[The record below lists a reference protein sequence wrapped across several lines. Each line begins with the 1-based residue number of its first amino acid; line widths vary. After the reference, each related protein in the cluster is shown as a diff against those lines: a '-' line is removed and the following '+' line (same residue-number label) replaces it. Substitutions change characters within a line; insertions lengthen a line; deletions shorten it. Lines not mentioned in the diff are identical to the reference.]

1 MHWRRR
7 PTKYRYYLWDQIHN
21 EEDGVCG
28 TFGSDEGRK
37 QVILVKKHEGKRIG
51 RTKRMWGDNIKVD
64 IKEI

>member
-1 MHWRRR
+1 
-7 PTKYRYYLWDQIHN
+7 LWDQIHN